1 MNKTARAWTFQLMKK
16 GIILLDINDCVKKK
30 KGETRAYRMFG
41 IFMLQRILSQKNVH
55 RSLMKKDV
63 RVYMLV

>member
-30 KGETRAYRMFG
+30 KGKRGLTVCSVFLCYKGFYRKKMFT
-41 IFMLQRILSQKNVH
+41 
-55 RSLMKKDV
+55 V
-63 RVYMLV
+63 R